1 MNYLKVYCKLVRKAE
16 NRTLTSCYI
25 EKHHVFPVSIYG
37 QNNRTVVFTYREHFI
52 AHRLLAKIF
61 KKRYGLYDSRTRKMN
76 MAVHRMVYT
85 HENTGYIHNSHD
97 YEIARKAVRDAKV
110 RKPRLDLIG
119 KSYFGA
125 SEERIKAGIEK
136 MRAKRIGMTFKYKV
150 KRKLVPHSESQKKH
164 ISEGRQK
171 TQEKYKNM
179 TDEEFWEWVNK
190 QKKYVECNS
199 TECPK
204 KANAN
209 IIKAMETRR
218 IPLCKF
224 YDITDFRPDWAK
236 NERNLARFYGFVR

>member
-85 HENTGYIHNSHD
+85 HENIGYIHNSHD

-136 MRAKRIGMTFKYKV
+136 MRAKKTGIKYPYK
-150 KRKLVPHSESQKKH
+150 KRGPRPHSELQDKH

-179 TDEEFWEWVNK
+179 TDKEFWEWVSK
-190 QKKYVECNS
+190 QKRYTNS
-199 TECPK
+199 KFGIFP
-204 KANAN
+204 NGN
-209 IIKAMETRR
+209 ILRAMETRG
-218 IPLCKF
+218 IPFNKF
-224 YDITDFRPDWAK
+224 YDITDFSSSWLK
-236 NERNLARFYGFVR
+236 KEQNLARFYGFVR